1 MLTRFTNSEIT
12 EVDSRKFRF
21 VISDETVD
29 RYGTVIK
36 MSGWK
41 LENYARNGVVA
52 YNHWAGSSNP
62 NNVVG
67 KGRAWVENGRLMG
80 EVEFEPAEM
89 NPVAEKIIQKLK
101 FGTIKSASV
110 GFDPHE
116 WTKGVVKDGEDPNVL
131 YFRSQDLLEWSIV
144 DIPANPSATVQNG
157 YDEFVKMAL
166 DEMKE
171 NTKPNKEEPAAIT
184 GPDIFKNK
192 LFTLKLNTL

>member
-1 MLTRFTNSEIT
+1 MLTRFINSEVT
-12 EVDSRKFRF
+12 QEDDRKFRF
-21 VISDETVD
+21 IISDETVD

-41 LENYARNGVVA
+41 LDNYTRNGIVA

-67 KGRAWVENGRLMG
+67 KGRAWVENGVLMG
-80 EVEFEPAEM
+80 EVEFEPAEI

-110 GFDPHE
+110 GFDPFE
-116 WTKGVVKDGEDPNVL
+116 WSKGDTRNGEDPNVL
-131 YFRSQDLLEWSIV
+131 YFRNQELLEWSVV
-144 DIPANPSATVQNG
+144 DIPANPSAMVQNA
-157 YDEFVKMAL
+157 YDDFVKMAL
-166 DEMKE
+166 EELKE
-171 NTKPNKEEPAAIT
+171 NTKPIEEAPAIT
-184 GPDIFKNK
+184 GPDIFRNK